1 MNQSSPPSEW
11 PELLIELRK
20 LTALIAPLRALL
32 AQEET
37 PGLSERIDRFV
48 AEITRVGDQVE
59 RAALAMEAEKQTRD
73 LTRWIAQELMGQR
86 RDITTIQH
94 DLSRILLLLDE
105 PLDGQSH

>member
-37 PGLSERIDRFV
+37 PGLSEQDR
-48 AEITRVGDQVE
+48 
-59 RAALAMEAEKQTRD
+59 K
-73 LTRWIAQELMGQR
+73 
-86 RDITTIQH
+86 
-94 DLSRILLLLDE
+94 SR
-105 PLDGQSH
+105 